1 MMDSLLDAV
10 LSVAVYAGAI
20 RIATPLLLAAIGEM
34 VTERS
39 GVLNLGIEGQITFG
53 AFISFFVTDQ
63 TGSLWVGLLAAIIG
77 GALAG
82 FLMAFVVSTVKVD
95 QVVAGLS
102 MNLVLIGIS
111 FFWYRSVFTSKASTT
126 IFTVETF
133 SFIQVPGLEKIPI
146 AGEIFFTQHWLT
158 YAAVAA
164 CIGTW
169 FGLNRTR
176 YGLELRSVGH
186 NPEACDM
193 RGINIPKAQY
203 LATVFGGVMSALA
216 GSFLSLGVTG
226 MFFPDIAAGRGWI
239 ALAIVIFGNWRIGRI
254 IIGALFFGFLEALQ
268 LALQARGVELPY
280 QLLLGLP
287 FALTIVA
294 LVMNRHR
301 SNEPMSLAVPYHR
314 GQR

>member
-1 MMDSLLDAV
+1 MDSLLDAI
-10 LSVAVYAGAI
+10 LSVAIYASAI
-20 RIATPLLLAAIGEM
+20 RIVTPLLLAAIGEM

-39 GVLNLGIEGQITFG
+39 GILNLGIEGQMTFG

-63 TGSLWVGLLAAIIG
+63 TGSLWVGLLAAVIG

-102 MNLVLIGIS
+102 MNMILIGIS
-111 FFWYRSVFTSKASTT
+111 FFWFRNTYTTSGTA
-126 IFTVETF
+126 IVTVKTF
-133 SFIQVPGLEKIPI
+133 DFVKVPGLEKIPVV
-146 AGEIFFTQHWLT
+146 GEIFFTQHWLT
-158 YAAVAA
+158 YIAVLA

-193 RGINIPKAQY
+193 RGISITKAQY
-203 LATVFGGVMSALA
+203 IATMFGGVMSALA
-216 GSFLSLGVTG
+216 GAFLSLSVTG
-226 MFFPDIAAGRGWI
+226 MFFPDIAASRGWI

-254 IIGALFFGFLEALQ
+254 IAGALFFGFLEALQ
-268 LALQARGVELPY
+268 LAL
-280 QLLLGLP
+280 
-287 FALTIVA
+287 
-294 LVMNRHR
+294 
-301 SNEPMSLAVPYHR
+301 
-314 GQR
+314 